1 MAPASDARRNSARY
15 PGSHEAA
22 VTTGVR
28 VFLVLVLRMKNM
40 RFVFARSVLVAA
52 FVATSLA
59 IIAGCATQSAPKP
72 VASTDAGRLLIKRN
86 FSLGGL
92 PAVLWD
98 NGVKVATI
106 DYNRTYDAPIAV
118 GSHALKLTR
127 VPPALSDVSPETHL
141 VVEKGQTY
149 RFVAG
154 MNGPRIL
161 LLQ

>member
-1 MAPASDARRNSARY
+1 M
-15 PGSHEAA
+15 
-22 VTTGVR
+22 
-28 VFLVLVLRMKNM
+28 
-40 RFVFARSVLVAA
+40 
-52 FVATSLA
+52 
-59 IIAGCATQSAPKP
+59 
-72 VASTDAGRLLIKRN
+72 ASTDAGRLMIKRN

-118 GSHALKLTR
+118 GSHVLKLTR
-127 VPPALSDVSPETHL
+127 IPPALSDVSVETRL

-149 RFVAG
+149 KFVAD
-154 MNGPRIL
+154 MNGPQIR